1 MLKAKRLIVS
11 FLLLSIIL
19 ASLAGCSSDTG
30 TSGGGPGY
38 PTSAVEIVI
47 PYGPGGDTD
56 LNART
61 IAKYLTLE
69 FGESFVVTNMPGAS
83 GSIAY
88 DHVKNSNPDG
98 TTVLFAH
105 NAMLISNVAGV
116 VEANYTD
123 FEVGGIGVQATT
135 QVWSTLADAEYN
147 TTEKII
153 EKSKADPGSLTFA
166 TLFGNFTHLEFLTF
180 QREAG
185 IELKSLDSGAGA
197 ADHLSALLGGHVDII
212 STPYNVVSDYVET
225 GEVVILGNVSA
236 ERDPLIPDV
245 PTFKEQGVNLEF
257 SKIYPFFFPKDT
269 SEEIVTTFTNA
280 LEKIT
285 QDEEYISDMNA
296 MYMVTEY
303 YSPEESFEMITDAYE
318 FINTF
323 DEIKPN

>member
-1 MLKAKRLIVS
+1 MFKAKGLVTS
-11 FLLLSIIL
+11 FLLLAIIL
-19 ASLAGCSSDTG
+19 SALVGCSSDAN
-30 TSGGGPGY
+30 TSGQGGSY

-61 IAKYLTLE
+61 LAKYLTLE
-69 FGESFVVTNMPGAS
+69 LGESFVVTNMSGAS

-88 DHVKNSNPDG
+88 DHVKNANPDG
-98 TTVLFAH
+98 TTMLFAH

-116 VEANYTD
+116 VQSNYTD
-123 FEVGGIGVQATT
+123 YEVGGIGVQATT

-153 EKSKADPGSLTFA
+153 NKLKAEPGSLTFA

-185 IELKSLDSGAGA
+185 VELKSLDAGAGA

-225 GEVVILGNVSA
+225 GEVVILGNVSG

-245 PTFKEQGVNLEF
+245 PTFKEQGINLEF
-257 SKIYPFFFPKDT
+257 SKIYPFFFPKGT
-269 SEEIVTTFTNA
+269 SSEIITTFTNA
-280 LEKIT
+280 LEKIS
-285 QDEEYISDMNA
+285 QDEEYIADMNA

-303 YSPEESFEMITDAYE
+303 YSPEESLDIITNAYE